1 MPYFCIQIPMKY
13 KTNFFAKVIKRILS
27 FALGIAGGTHYSHSG
42 GGANYL
48 CLPRDPEWEDK
59 DTAGFRNPSGS
70 YLYGAEYQVYSTNY
84 FSTEHV
90 QSLHDNNVPCAVC
103 LLTSRKTKLMI
114 PAKLTCPNGWTKE
127 YSGYLMAERLSH
139 ASSKTY
145 VCVDN
150 APEAREGGRADE
162 DGALFYNVEARCGSL
177 PCPKYKAGW
186 DITCVVCSK

>member
-1 MPYFCIQIPMKY
+1 MKCITIS
-13 KTNFFAKVIKRILS
+13 FAKVINPFLS
-27 FALGIAGGTHYSHSG
+27 YDLGIAGGTLWSQSG

-48 CLPRDPEWEDK
+48 CLPRDPEWGVK
-59 DTAGFRNPSGS
+59 NTAGFRNPSGS
-70 YLYGAEYQVYSTNY
+70 YLYGAEYQVFSTNY

-103 LLTSRKTKLMI
+103 LLTSRTTKLMI

-127 YSGYLMAERLSH
+127 YSGYLMAERLTH

-150 APEAREGGRADE
+150 VPEVTEGGRKDE
-162 DGALFYNVEARCGSL
+162 PAALFYNVEAQCGSL

-186 DITCVVCSK
+186 EITCVVCSK